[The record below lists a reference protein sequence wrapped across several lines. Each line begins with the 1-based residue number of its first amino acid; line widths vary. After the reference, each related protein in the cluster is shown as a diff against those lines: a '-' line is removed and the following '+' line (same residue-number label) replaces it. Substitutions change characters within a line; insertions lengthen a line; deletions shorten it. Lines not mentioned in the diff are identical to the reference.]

1 MAKMGD
7 FLNEY
12 AANLHVLSVW
22 LVAVLIG
29 LPVAAYF
36 YNRFIDKLKGKEH
49 TSLYVVGGNLFTIL
63 IAGLISWKAAL
74 LFLFLF
80 ALDGLPMVLGEFRR
94 TEKRETTRVK
104 RLPYK
109 VNGHLRDADEA
120 LDLAHKF
127 IGSAIDATEPE
138 RHFEML
144 SRANHELA
152 SALTAI
158 KQARSIQG
166 N

>member
-22 LVAVLIG
+22 LVAV
-29 LPVAAYF
+29 
-36 YNRFIDKLKGKEH
+36 
-49 TSLYVVGGNLFTIL
+49 GNLFTIL

-74 LFLFLF
+74 LFLF
-80 ALDGLPMVLGEFRR
+80 ALDCLPMVLGEFRR